1 MTSPRFVFV
10 AGFVAAG
17 LALSLGLAGAAQAR
31 PLTPAEERDAP
42 YSGIVPPCSD
52 ASSLSEI
59 QSHFAQ
65 REAEYWHSGL
75 EIAQFEGVREIGF
88 RSNGLDYIP
97 RRYCQ
102 ARVLMSDQKE
112 RTVDYSIVE
121 AGGSIG
127 YTDGVVWCLVGLDRL
142 DAFSPACKMAR
153 P

>member
-1 MTSPRFVFV
+1 MSVFRRSSLARSFAVV
-10 AGFVAAG
+10 ALLTQGVAT
-17 LALSLGLAGAAQAR
+17 AAAR

-42 YSGIVPPCSD
+42 YSGIVPPCTDSV
-52 ASSLSEI
+52 SLWEI
-59 QSHFAQ
+59 QSHFEQ

-75 EIAQFEGVREIGF
+75 SIAAFEAVREIGF

-97 RRYCQ
+97 RRYCV
-102 ARVLMSDQKE
+102 ARVLMSDQKI

-127 YTDGVVWCLVGLDRL
+127 YDDGVVWCVNGLDRN
-142 DAFSPACKMAR
+142 DAFAPACKMAR

>member
-1 MTSPRFVFV
+1 MTRSRSIL
-10 AGFVAAG
+10 GAAFALLLASG
-17 LALSLGLAGAAQAR
+17 LAAQAR

-52 ASSLSEI
+52 PASLSEI
-59 QSHFAQ
+59 QSHFSE
-65 REAEYWHSGL
+65 REASYWHSGL
-75 EIAQFEGVREIGF
+75 TIAQFEDTREIGF

-102 ARVLMSDQKE
+102 AHILMSDQKT
-112 RTVDYSIVE
+112 RLVDYSIVE

-127 YTDGVVWCLVGLDRL
+127 YDDGVVWCVVGLDRL
-142 DAFSPACKMAR
+142 DAFSPSCKMAR

>member
-1 MTSPRFVFV
+1 MSVFRLPSL
-10 AGFVAAG
+10 AFC
-17 LALSLGLAGAAQAR
+17 LALSVLALQVGAATAR

-42 YSGIVPPCSD
+42 YSGIVPPCTD
-52 ASSLSEI
+52 AISLSEI

-65 REAEYWHSGL
+65 RESEYWHSGL
-75 EIAQFEGVREIGF
+75 AIAAFDEIHEIGF

-97 RRYCQ
+97 RRYCV
-102 ARVLMSDQKE
+102 ARVLMSDRKI

-127 YTDGVVWCLVGLDRL
+127 YDDGVVWCVNGLDRN
-142 DAFSPACKMAR
+142 DAFAPACKMAR